1 MKRKSILSLNDFEL
15 DKAVII
21 AGTQYDRKRVLNDK
35 IIAKMKKDFH
45 KGMSPK
51 DIAKKYGYNYRLVR
65 YNIDMDYRARRIAQ
79 SPGKHTGIDVC
90 DAANRV
96 AYKRSLI
103 KNSFFGYNKFVKEGY
118 WHEYL

>member
-35 IIAKMKKDFH
+35 IIAKMKKDFR
-45 KGMSPK
+45 KRMSPK

-65 YNIDMDYRARRIAQ
+65 YNIDTDYRARRIAQ

-90 DAANRV
+90 DAANRA

-103 KNSFFGYNKFVKEGY
+103 KNSFFGYKKFIREGY
-118 WHEYL
+118 

>member
-21 AGTQYDRKRVLNDK
+21 AGTQYDRKRVLSDNLV
-35 IIAKMKKDFH
+35 AKMRKDYT

-51 DIAKKYGYNYRLVR
+51 DIAEKYGYNYRLVR
-65 YNIDMDYRARRIAQ
+65 YNIDEDYRARRIAQ
-79 SPGKHTGIDVC
+79 SPGKSTGNKIC
-90 DAANRV
+90 DMENRV

-103 KNSFFGYNKFVKEGY
+103 KNSLLGYKKFIREGY
-118 WHEYL
+118 